1 MLDTIKR
8 FFETHLDP
16 AAEASRQH
24 PEHALRLAVAA
35 LLLEMSRMDEEV
47 SEEERLAVERE
58 VREQFGLSGD
68 ESEALLKLADA
79 EREEAVDYFQFTRLI
94 NDHYS
99 AEEKE
104 RVVETLWRIA
114 FADGRLD
121 RYEEHLVRRL
131 AELLYVPH
139 SAFIAAKHR
148 AKGST
153 D

>member
-16 AAEASRQH
+16 AAEEPRHQ
-24 PEHALRLAVAA
+24 PEHAQRLAVAA

-47 SEEERLAVERE
+47 TEEERLAVERE

-68 ESEALLKLADA
+68 ESEALLKMAEA

-148 AKGST
+148 AAADSG
-153 D
+153 